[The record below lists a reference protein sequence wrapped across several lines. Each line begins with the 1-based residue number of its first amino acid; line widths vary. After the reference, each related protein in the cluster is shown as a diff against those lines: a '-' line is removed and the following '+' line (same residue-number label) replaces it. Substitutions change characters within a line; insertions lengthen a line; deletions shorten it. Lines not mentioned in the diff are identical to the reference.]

1 MTNGIKTNGGELI
14 GKTIVFAYNHH
25 HAEMIVECF
34 HEMYPNYPANYC
46 QLVDNYVK
54 YADDLITRF
63 EEDEEFRVAVS
74 VDMLD
79 TGIDVPAVVNL
90 VFFKP
95 VKSKIKFVQ
104 MIGRGT
110 RLCPDLFGK
119 GKDKTHFIIFDYCG
133 NFEYFDQNP
142 DGTDG
147 SSALSLSQRFFE
159 IRLDILYELQRIEYQ
174 STEFG
179 RSYYQKL
186 KETLHSEICNIK
198 KNSARL
204 QVRAAMEWVDRYS
217 DFDVWTCLSPVMVK
231 EIKLHLVP
239 LLDSGIKDK
248 DLVIAFDI
256 RMLDVELSVL
266 LQGNVAKANRDVK
279 VIREVAQYLLTK
291 ASVPQ
296 IFEKAEQ
303 LKALVSDQFWSS
315 PSVERME
322 VIREEVRDLMK
333 YLEGGKKVQIDV
345 DIQDKTESSG
355 YQDDG
360 GGLLDYLAAH
370 SDSPVLRKIQHME
383 QINASDFKE
392 LEHILWD
399 ELGTKED
406 YEKSTNIDN
415 LAVFVRS
422 LIGLSQD
429 AINEKFGDFLNGN
442 TLNAQQQEFVK
453 AIINYVR
460 ENGDIRREDLIEKSP
475 FDNYDIL
482 TLFGENITTVLTIV
496 NVLHDSVNVAA

>member
-1 MTNGIKTNGGELI
+1 
-14 GKTIVFAYNHH
+14 
-25 HAEMIVECF
+25 
-34 HEMYPNYPANYC
+34 
-46 QLVDNYVK
+46 
-54 YADDLITRF
+54 
-63 EEDEEFRVAVS
+63 
-74 VDMLD
+74 
-79 TGIDVPAVVNL
+79 
-90 VFFKP
+90 
-95 VKSKIKFVQ
+95 
-104 MIGRGT
+104 
-110 RLCPDLFGK
+110 
-119 GKDKTHFIIFDYCG
+119 
-133 NFEYFDQNP
+133 
-142 DGTDG
+142 
-147 SSALSLSQRFFE
+147 
-159 IRLDILYELQRIEYQ
+159 
-174 STEFG
+174 
-179 RSYYQKL
+179 
-186 KETLHSEICNIK
+186 
-198 KNSARL
+198 
-204 QVRAAMEWVDRYS
+204 
-217 DFDVWTCLSPVMVK
+217 MVK

-333 YLEGGKKVQIDV
+333 YLESGKKVQIDV
-345 DIQDKTESSG
+345 DIQDETESSG

-360 GGLLDYLAAH
+360 GGFDIRTYREKVLDYLAAH
-370 SDSPVLRKIQHME
+370 SDSPVLRKIQRME
-383 QINASDFKE
+383 QINASDLKE